1 MIFDELTV
9 KVKEWKGELNI
20 AEMRTVPGEKF

>member
-9 KVKEWKGELNI
+9 KVKEWKGELDT
-20 AEMRTVPGEKF
+20 AEWRAVPREKI